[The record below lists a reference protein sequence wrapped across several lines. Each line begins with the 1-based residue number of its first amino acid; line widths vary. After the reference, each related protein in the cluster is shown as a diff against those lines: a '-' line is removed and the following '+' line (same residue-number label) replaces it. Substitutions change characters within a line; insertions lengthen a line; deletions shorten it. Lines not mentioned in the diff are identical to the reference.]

1 MHTVRYDFTLPD
13 GRKLEFAFE
22 FDERFALVQKPR
34 EAWPAW
40 TRLDFNKC
48 ENCPLR
54 AEAAPRC
61 PLAASLVDVVEAT
74 SALVSHATVEV
85 VVVLGDRRTV
95 ASAKAMDALRS
106 LMGMLIPASGCPRTA
121 FFRPMA
127 RFHVPLSDREET
139 LYRATSMFLLAQHLR
154 RSRGL
159 EAGSGLAGLA
169 EIYNEINV
177 VNRHLTERLR
187 AACEKDSA
195 LNAVVLLDVF
205 AQLLPMQ
212 LDEPLEEL
220 APLFEAYL
228 G

>member
-1 MHTVRYDFTLPD
+1 MHTVRCDFTLPG
-13 GRKLEFAFE
+13 GRRLEFAFE
-22 FDERFALVQKPR
+22 FDERFTLVQKPR
-34 EAWPAW
+34 EEWPEW
-40 TRLDFNKC
+40 TRLGFQQCD
-48 ENCPLR
+48 NCPLR
-54 AEAAPRC
+54 ADEAPRC

-85 VVVLGDRRTV
+85 AVVLGERTTV
-95 ASAKAMDALRS
+95 AIAKAMDALRS

-139 LYRATSMFLLAQHLR
+139 LYRATSMFLLAQHIR

-159 EAGSGLAGLA
+159 EAQAGLGGLA
-169 EIYNEINV
+169 EIYGEMNV
-177 VNRHLTERLR
+177 VNRHLAERLR

-220 APLFEAYL
+220 APLFAAYL